1 MDAITSAFKALR
13 SDGLAAPDR
22 WQPIYRS
29 GLVAAFEARR
39 FDEAAELAVFAAN
52 ALDSQGR
59 YQAALDELEFAL
71 GYEPSSPEAAADLL
85 ATKAVFLAIRGADD
99 AAETMESARALRS
112 GLADR
117 PSSVLSLDTQVGMVE
132 LILLR
137 PGSVENARAVA
148 SRARLAGADWHAFA
162 LEMLAIPLLT
172 ARGDFRSARP
182 WAVALLAETIAAEAH
197 YRAAD
202 AGALSGSVQ
211 ILQRLDKPDTDP
223 LPRVPRNTHAAFRAR
238 MSALRAALLRG
249 DVDDAT
255 RELEE
260 LRGLASRVNPG
271 LGGNLPAFEW
281 AVGGLGGGG
290 APAEAPMPEPPSML
304 TLANLPGVLA
314 ALETV
319 ATVGRQDEAVMWD
332 RWLHD
337 HWPAH
342 IVTSLEWGA
351 SVERLRALI
360 DVRVGREAAGLAR
373 MQRAVDWAKTAG
385 FVVEQHLAEVQLA
398 EMMGLVSSNVSSRR
412 WRELR
417 DRGRAAFAAVGGDP
431 MPVAYAVSDAVAV
444 GRIEGSEPKLSPR
457 EVEVLAQFA
466 AGLTY
471 REAAERLGIE
481 WRTVQVH
488 AKHIYAKLGVH
499 AKIPA
504 IRRAEELG
512 IL

>member
-1 MDAITSAFKALR
+1 MDAVAKAFQALR
-13 SDGLAAPDR
+13 SDGFAAPDR
-22 WQPIYRS
+22 WRPIFRS

-52 ALDSQGR
+52 ALDSQGHF
-59 YQAALDELEFAL
+59 QAALDELDFAL
-71 GYEPSSPEAAADLL
+71 SQKPISADATVDLL
-85 ATKAVFLAIRGADD
+85 ATKALFLAIRGS
-99 AAETMESARALRS
+99 EECSGLLESALSLRAAVR
-112 GLADR
+112 R
-117 PSSVLSLDTQVGMVE
+117 PSALLSLDTHAAMIDVV
-132 LILLR
+132 LLR
-137 PGSVENARAVA
+137 PGSGSGARVVA
-148 SRARLAGADWHAFA
+148 AEARQARTDSHAFA
-162 LEMLAIPLLT
+162 LEVLAIPFVAACGEL
-172 ARGDFRSARP
+172 RSARP
-182 WAVALLAETIAAEAH
+182 WAFAVLAGTTAVGAT
-197 YRAAD
+197 YRGAD
-202 AGALSGSVQ
+202 AAALDLSLRTFDGLSDADLESVV
-211 ILQRLDKPDTDP
+211 
-223 LPRVPRNTHAAFRAR
+223 RVPRNTHAAFRAR
-238 MSALRAALLRG
+238 TSAVRAALLRG
-249 DVDDAT
+249 DVDEAT
-255 RELEE
+255 RELDE
-260 LRGLASRVNPG
+260 LAALAPRVNPG
-271 LGGNLPAFEW
+271 LGESLPIFQRAVTAVAGKDLGEW
-281 AVGGLGGGG
+281 V
-290 APAEAPMPEPPSML
+290 PEPPSML

-398 EMMGLVSSNVSSRR
+398 EMMGLISSNVSSRR

-431 MPVAYAVSDAVAV
+431 LPVAYAVSDAVAV

-471 REAAERLGIE
+471 REAALQLGIE

>member
-1 MDAITSAFKALR
+1 MDAIHTAFTALR
-13 SDGLAAPDR
+13 SDRLASPER

-29 GLVAAFEARR
+29 GLIAAFQERR
-39 FDEAAELAVFAAN
+39 FDEAADLAVFAAS
-52 ALDSQGR
+52 ALDSQGHF
-59 YQAALDELEFAL
+59 QAALDELDFAL
-71 GYEPSSPEAAADLL
+71 LQEPASPDATVDLL
-85 ATKAVFLAIRGADD
+85 AAKALFLAISGSDECISVIEGATSLRAAITRPAALLALD
-99 AAETMESARALRS
+99 A
-112 GLADR
+112 
-117 PSSVLSLDTQVGMVE
+117 QMVMVD
-132 LILLR
+132 LLLLR
-137 PGSVENARAVA
+137 PRDLGEISQLAARA
-148 SRARLAGADWHAFA
+148 RAEGAESHSFAVEAF
-162 LEMLAIPLLT
+162 AIPLLV
-172 ARGDFRSARP
+172 ARGDVRRGRP
-182 WAVALLAETIAAEAH
+182 WAVALLARTSAAEAH
-197 YRAAD
+197 YRSAD
-202 AGALSGSVQ
+202 VAGLGMAL
-211 ILQRLDKPDTDP
+211 RLAEQLAPP
-223 LPRVPRNTHAAFRAR
+223 SLEPVMRVARNTHAAFRAR
-238 MSALRAALLRG
+238 TSAVRAALLRG

-255 RELEE
+255 RELEA

-271 LGGNLPAFEW
+271 LGGNLPALEW
-281 AVGGLGGGG
+281 AVGALGGGG
-290 APAEAPMPEPPSML
+290 APAEVPMPEPPSML

-398 EMMGLVSSNVSSRR
+398 EMMGLISSNVSSRR

-431 MPVAYAVSDAVAV
+431 LPVAYAVSDAVAV

-471 REAAERLGIE
+471 REAALQLGIE